1 VVEHLNI
8 PFIIGAGSGA
18 GNILS
23 RLTTEMRKI
32 AINSSWKDLDM
43 LPGDIIKVKAG
54 EGLGS
59 GMDPKKGEQDYL
71 KNGRKA
77 LKEKIGEV
85 LGEAGL
91 SWKNV
96 SLVPVVISAGHGF
109 GSGSGPRIVEDLK
122 KWFPNIPIIAFVTSP
137 FSWEGEEV
145 KDKAWRC
152 GLEVAKRTGTV
163 IIDNQYVREVLGD
176 VPITMILGRVNQ
188 YITSMLDTFLKI
200 ATSKTIMMGI
210 DMTDLRRVV
219 EKGAVYMFTRSFR
232 EGEPVS
238 KIYDSD
244 STMCKLTKHMVED
257 LPTRV
262 IAFIQSPK
270 PPLPTLFDQLRGAAE
285 EDLKVKVTLFKTAL
299 FLGGDRLRISMVMG
313 GLRWWWPEKEWEE

>member
-1 VVEHLNI
+1 MVEHLNI
-8 PFIIGAGSGA
+8 PFIVGAGSGA
-18 GNILS
+18 GNILAK
-23 RLTTEMRKI
+23 LTTEMKKI

-43 LPGDIIKVKAG
+43 LPNDIIKVRAG
-54 EGLGS
+54 EGFGS
-59 GMDPKKGEQDYL
+59 GMDPRRGERDYV

-77 LKEKIGEV
+77 LREKIGEV
-85 LGEAGL
+85 LERAGL

-109 GSGSGPRIVEDLK
+109 GSGSGPRVVEDLK
-122 KWFPNIPIIAFVTSP
+122 KWFPNIPVIAFVTHP

-145 KDKAWRC
+145 QQKAWRC
-152 GLEVAKRTGTV
+152 GIEVAKKTGTV
-163 IIDNQYVREVLGD
+163 IIDNDYVWKILGD
-176 VPITMILGRVNQ
+176 VPITMILGRANQ
-188 YITSMLDTFLKI
+188 YISSMLDTFLRI

-219 EKGAVYMFTRSFR
+219 EKGAVYMFTRSFK

-244 STMCKLTKHMVED
+244 STMCKLVKNMVED
-257 LPTRV
+257 LPTRI

-270 PPLPTLFDQLRGAAE
+270 PPLPTLFDQLRRAAE
-285 EDLKVKVTLFKTAL
+285 EDLKVKVALFKTAL

-313 GLRWWWPEKEWEE
+313 GLRWWWPGEE